1 MNEKLQ
7 RWYYILGIAQRIS
20 MVILTF
26 LIMGVAY
33 KSISIMLDFHKE
45 IIDLHTI
52 ISKLYNL
59 IDKSWLF

>member
-7 RWYYILGIAQRIS
+7 RWYYILGIVQRIS

-45 IIDLHTI
+45 IVDLHLI
-52 ISKLYNL
+52 ISKLYTL

>member
-7 RWYYILGIAQRIS
+7 RWYYILGIAQRVS

-33 KSISIMLDFHKE
+33 KVLSLAGNFQITINE
-45 IIDLHTI
+45 LHDTVN
-52 ISKLYNL
+52 KLYIL
-59 IDKSWLF
+59 IDRSWLF